1 MSFVTLSLEPFLN
14 SIGATYNTQRAAGLL
29 NAWGN
34 SFPAEELPFGSTLT
48 VGGIPFQLPDKA
60 RTNYDIVEP
69 LGQTIA
75 LPDSGPVAVLALLGC
90 GEMGDQFLNVRAI
103 RTGDGAP
110 LELRA
115 MAKGFTV
122 VPADDLGPDA
132 WRFTHLHYPGD
143 YDLGILT
150 GALWCFEHRFEE
162 PVRLTRLELGTNPL
176 FRIAALTLVHPDQ
189 AEG

>member
-1 MSFVTLSLEPFLN
+1 MSFATLSLEPFLN
-14 SIGATYNTQRAAGLL
+14 SIGATYDTERADGLL

-60 RTNYDIVEP
+60 QTKYDVIEP
-69 LGQTIA
+69 LGQTIE
-75 LPDSGPVAVLALLGC
+75 LPDGKPVAALAFLCC
-90 GEMGDQFLNVRAI
+90 GEMGEQFVDLRAVRAD
-103 RTGDGAP
+103 GGAP

-115 MAKGFTV
+115 IAKGFSV

-143 YDLGILT
+143 YDLGTLT
-150 GALWCFEHRFEE
+150 CALWCFQHRFEE
-162 PVRLTRLELGTNPL
+162 PVRLARLELGTNPL
-176 FRIAALTLVHPDQ
+176 FRIAALTLVHP
-189 AEG
+189 G